1 MVLVAVIGVMVY
13 RLAVT
18 TVMYSF
24 ASRFSDA
31 IYSNTKLIISM
42 SAALMNL
49 VIIVILNMVR
59 KCEKAKPRKMRMFC
73 AQNSTNFC
81 L

>member
-24 ASRFSDA
+24 AKKLSPLV
-31 IYSNTKLIISM
+31 YSNTKLIISM
-42 SAALMNL
+42 SAAFLNL
-49 VIIVILNMVR
+49 IIIVILNNVR
-59 KCEKAKPRKMRMFC
+59 D
-73 AQNSTNFC
+73 
-81 L
+81 